1 MADDELR
8 IRALA
13 MADVPVLSYSHKH
26 RSISIY
32 NYGELAAP
40 SWQAGMERER
50 PALGLLRP

>member
-32 NYGELAAP
+32 NYGELAVP